1 MSAVSHLPA
10 PVEMRLR
17 FRARPAELRGVRA
30 RVSEAARRCGCTESC
45 VDDVV
50 RAVDE
55 ACQNVIRHAYGGDR
69 IGEVVLRVERE
80 GAELVFSLIDFAEPV
95 CMPSGDKPTIA
106 RSLGAFVGH
115 IWRGVTT
122 NAEDA
127 SRTTEVRRDVE
138 ESVEET
144 DEATIIARRTTIEEV
159 EVRPKGRDDEPE

>member
-1 MSAVSHLPA
+1 
-10 PVEMRLR
+10 
-17 FRARPAELRGVRA
+17 
-30 RVSEAARRCGCTESC
+30 
-45 VDDVV
+45 
-50 RAVDE
+50 
-55 ACQNVIRHAYGGDR
+55 
-69 IGEVVLRVERE
+69 
-80 GAELVFSLIDFAEPV
+80 
-95 CMPSGDKPTIA
+95 MPSGDKPTIA